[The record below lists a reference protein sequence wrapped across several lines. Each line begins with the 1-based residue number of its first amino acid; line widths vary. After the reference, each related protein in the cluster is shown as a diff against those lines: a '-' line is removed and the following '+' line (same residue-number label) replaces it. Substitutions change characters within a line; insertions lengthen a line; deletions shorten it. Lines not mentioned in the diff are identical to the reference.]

1 MPISLTIR
9 TRRRIVALSV
19 AERNILRHVLGAIS
33 DPNTVSPSLRDIR
46 ASIRSV
52 FLQKLDIPCRQ
63 LVCREIIYP
72 ARDLHELLARGG
84 VLEPA
89 SSHMLLAAILHHNP
103 ECRNAAVPLS
113 CVRDLTG
120 LRDSL
125 TAAVRKMYCALID
138 GGPVE
143 ATLTE
148 SASEEDNDEVKD
160 LGHVAYSS
168 STEDLTLSYQTQESA
183 EEQEMPFK
191 ETRCATKKQLRLRK
205 VVDEVNVLL
214 TDANHN
220 ADPFIVDL
228 FADVIP
234 QFKIVH
240 EHKKRVTLEVTNA
253 PAFAP
258 EAIATYTHLTVH
270 EALSRI
276 AVSTNGLYDCFVE
289 PIQRHKV
296 SRSSGPSSTTLAR
309 KKFQLYIDEL
319 AANCAKA
326 LDVVHAAAK
335 K

>member
-1 MPISLTIR
+1 MTISLLIS
-9 TRRRIVALSV
+9 TRRQTVELTACERTVLAHALC
-19 AERNILRHVLGAIS
+19 IIS
-33 DPNTVSPSLRDIR
+33 DPSIIAPHLRNIRGSISSIMLQNLGIQDRPFRYEKIISPARELRD
-46 ASIRSV
+46 
-52 FLQKLDIPCRQ
+52 
-63 LVCREIIYP
+63 LVVM
-72 ARDLHELLARGG
+72 GG
-84 VLEPA
+84 TIDPS
-89 SSHMLLAAILHHNP
+89 SSHMVLITILEHNP
-103 ECRNAAVPLS
+103 ECRNAVFPRSPAI
-113 CVRDLTG
+113 DLT
-120 LRDSL
+120 LSTNL
-125 TAAVRKMYCALID
+125 ATAVRKMYCALID

-143 ATLTE
+143 VTLTE
-148 SASEEDNDEVKD
+148 SASEEDTGEVKD

-205 VVDEVNVLL
+205 VVDEVNALL

-276 AVSTNGLYDCFVE
+276 AVSSNGLYDCFVE